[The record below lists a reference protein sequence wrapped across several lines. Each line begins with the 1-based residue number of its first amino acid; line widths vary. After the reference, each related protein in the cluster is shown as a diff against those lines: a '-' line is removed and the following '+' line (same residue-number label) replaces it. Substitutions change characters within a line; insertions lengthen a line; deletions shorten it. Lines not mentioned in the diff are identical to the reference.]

1 MKKLLLLTAAL
12 AVSCAASALTLETL
26 PQPEDNAVPVKMEN
40 LLPMTP
46 QVEKEMI
53 EEAIGQM
60 KLSGLKATPS
70 LPITTIDDLV
80 GTYDWT
86 YRTYTGGGYSTQPD
100 TLAGV
105 DRDAAPTTKHVGLSV
120 RNANTV
126 GITSMWGYPITA
138 TIDFETYSSPTLR
151 FSTTDSVNYSSTY
164 GKCILRAIYQSSND
178 GKWYKTTPVAFIQ
191 SSRLIFATNQ
201 LLFYEIATE
210 GQYKGSR
217 LGRIYEA
224 GSTMIPNADY
234 NGLCA
239 FDYTVSSSGIA
250 ARYEYPVKIA
260 ETDTENQIAIT
271 ENFGGFSTCEPIVI
285 NLAADRTF
293 TMPAGQFMF
302 TSNSKDFS
310 FYALSGS
317 NRVDGTGVGTDNT
330 LTLDQD
336 WSGYSADFK
345 SWYGRRSNLVITKV
359 DSDFPW
365 PVVAPTSIMLNVDD
379 ADEVA
384 LRAGETFQLEVVAV
398 EPEYASKEVT
408 WSVSDDAIATVDEN
422 GLVTAK
428 VFNSNE
434 LMSARFR
441 APSDGDNYD
450 YLPVTVT
457 ATAVATEATFEPAT
471 ASVTLWVK
479 SSVATGIDSVKAE
492 TVKNVK
498 YVNAQG
504 MTSDTPFD
512 GINIVVKTMTDG
524 SVKVSKAVK

>member
-12 AVSCAASALTLETL
+12 AVSCAASALTLETI

-60 KLSGLKATPS
+60 KLSDLKATPS
-70 LPITTIDDLV
+70 LPISTIDDLV
-80 GTYDWT
+80 GSYTWT
-86 YRTYTGGGYSTQPD
+86 YRTYTGSYTTRPD
-100 TLAGV
+100 TLASG
-105 DRDAAPTTKHVGLSV
+105 RDETSTLK
-120 RNANTV
+120 TV
-126 GITSMWGYPITA
+126 GINVKNDTAVSITGMWGYPISA
-138 TIDFETYSSPTLR
+138 AIDFETYSSPTLNLT
-151 FSTTDSVNYSSTY
+151 TTDSVYYHSTY
-164 GKCILRAIYQSSND
+164 GKCVVRAIYQSSSN
-178 GKWYKTTPVAFIQ
+178 GKWYYTTPVAFIQ
-191 SSRLIFATNQ
+191 SNRLIFATNQ
-201 LLFYEIATE
+201 LFFYEIASE
-210 GQYKGSR
+210 GTNKGKR
-217 LGRIYEA
+217 LGRIYEP
-224 GSTMIPNADY
+224 GSTMVPDPAY
-234 NGLCA
+234 NGLCS
-239 FDYTVSSSGIA
+239 FNYTVSSSGIA
-250 ARYEYPVKIA
+250 ARYDYPVKIA

-271 ENFGGFSTCEPIVI
+271 ENFGGFSNSDPVVA

-293 TMPAGQFMF
+293 TMPGGQYMF
-302 TSNSKDFS
+302 TSSDNDFCFYGIDGNS
-310 FYALSGS
+310 LVNGS
-317 NRVDGTGVGTDNT
+317 GVGTDNT
-330 LTLDQD
+330 LTLSQG
-336 WSGYSADFK
+336 WSAYNVENNR
-345 SWYGRRSNLVITKV
+345 WYGLRSNLVITKV
-359 DSDFPW
+359 DGDFPW
-365 PVVAPTSIMLNVDD
+365 PVAAPTSIMLNADD

-422 GLVTAK
+422 GLVTAQR
-428 VFNSNE
+428 FDSNKW
-434 LMSARFR
+434 LSARFR
-441 APSDGDNYD
+441 APSDGDNFD

-457 ATAVATEATFEPAT
+457 ATAVATEPTFEPAT

-479 SSVATGIDSVKAE
+479 SSVATGIDNVKAE